1 MSKYFSSKQ
10 TLVLLWSHDQNGQRK
25 VGKASVVGYT
35 HGKATQDQ
43 VA

>member
-25 VGKASVVGYT
+25 VGKDNVVGYT